1 MEWLGELIG
10 TGASVASG
18 GGLFGLLG
26 SVVGAFA
33 KYKQEQQRQAWEE
46 KQQQYE
52 LQLLDMQMKQ
62 RAQET
67 EHELAIVAQEGSWA
81 GMKSSQE
88 LAMSHGE
95 TSVWVNN
102 LKSLFR
108 PFLTLTLWIISL
120 YLLWSLADDNKYLS
134 QMEVE
139 ELMKYMVY
147 SIYFSASTATV
158 WWFGDR
164 ALAPPGLKNR

>member
-1 MEWLGELIG
+1 MEWLGDLLG
-10 TGASVASG
+10 TGASVAS

-26 SVVGAFA
+26 SVVGVFA
-33 KYKQEQQRQAWEE
+33 KTYQEKQRQEWET
-46 KQQQYE
+46 KQQAYE

-67 EHELAIVAQEGSWA
+67 EHELAIVAQEGSWQ
-81 GMKSSQE
+81 GMVSSQE
-88 LAMSHGE
+88 MASSGGE
-95 TSVWVNN
+95 THMWVNDV
-102 LKSLFR
+102 KSLFR
-108 PFLTLTLWIISL
+108 PVLTLTLWIISL
-120 YLLWSLADDNKYLS
+120 YLFTSLADDSKMLS
-134 QMEVE
+134 QPEVD

-147 SIYFSASTATV
+147 SIFFSASTATV

>member
-1 MEWLGELIG
+1 MEWLGDLLG
-10 TGASVASG
+10 TGATVAS

-26 SVVGAFA
+26 SVVGVFA
-33 KYKQEQQRQAWEE
+33 KYKQEKQRQEWELQ
-46 KQQQYE
+46 QQQYE
-52 LQLLDMQMKQ
+52 MKLLEMQMKQ
-62 RAQET
+62 RTQET
-67 EHELAIVAQEGSWA
+67 EHELAIIAQEGSWQ

-88 LAMSHGE
+88 FAMSSGE
-95 TSVWVNN
+95 TSIWVNN

-108 PFLTLTLWIISL
+108 PFLTLVLWILSL
-120 YLLWSLADDNKYLS
+120 YLFYSLADDSKMLS
-134 QMEVE
+134 PEEVD
-139 ELMKYMVY
+139 ELMRYMVY

>member
-1 MEWLGELIG
+1 MEWLGELLG
-10 TGASVASG
+10 TGASVAS

-26 SVVGAFA
+26 SVVSVFA
-33 KYKQEQQRQAWEE
+33 KYKQEKQRQEWEL
-46 KQQQYE
+46 KQQAYE
-52 LQLLDMQMKQ
+52 LELLNMQMKQ

-67 EHELAIVAQEGSWA
+67 EHELAIVAQEGSWQ
-81 GMKSSQE
+81 GMSSSQQM
-88 LAMSHGE
+88 AMSGGE
-95 TSVWVNN
+95 TSIWVNN
-102 LKSLFR
+102 IKSLFR
-108 PFLTLTLWIISL
+108 PFLTLTLWVLSL
-120 YLLWSLADDNKYLS
+120 YLFYSLADDSKMLS
-134 QMEVE
+134 QPEID

>member
-1 MEWLGELIG
+1 MEWLGDLLG
-10 TGASVASG
+10 TGASVAS

-26 SVVGAFA
+26 SVVGVFA
-33 KYKQEQQRQAWEE
+33 KTYQEKQRQEWET
-46 KQQQYE
+46 KQQAYE

-67 EHELAIVAQEGSWA
+67 EHELAIVAQEGSWQ
-81 GMKSSQE
+81 GMSSSQE
-88 LAMSHGE
+88 MAMSGGE
-95 TSVWVNN
+95 THMWVNDI
-102 LKSLFR
+102 KSLFR
-108 PFLTLTLWIISL
+108 PALTLTLWIISL
-120 YLLWSLADDNKYLS
+120 YLFTSLANDSKMLS
-134 QMEVE
+134 QPEVD

-147 SIYFSASTATV
+147 SIFFSASTATV

>member
-1 MEWLGELIG
+1 MEWLGDLLG
-10 TGASVASG
+10 TGASVAS

-26 SVVGAFA
+26 SVVGVFA
-33 KYKQEQQRQAWEE
+33 KYKQEKQRQEWEV
-46 KQQQYE
+46 KQQKYE
-52 LQLLDMQMKQ
+52 LELLNMQMKQ

-67 EHELAIVAQEGSWA
+67 EHELAIVAQEGSWE
-81 GMKSSQE
+81 GMTSSQQM
-88 LAMSHGE
+88 AMSGGE
-95 TSVWVNN
+95 TSIWVNN
-102 LKSLFR
+102 IKSLFR
-108 PFLTLTLWIISL
+108 PFLTLVLWILSL
-120 YLLWSLADDNKYLS
+120 YLFYSLADDSKMLS
-134 QMEVE
+134 QPEID